1 MTRKKNAFN
10 LHYCS
15 LFYVFCLFFTSING
29 AGQQQMPYVIRN
41 FEKQEYNAES
51 QNWSV
56 TQDNKGFIYV
66 ANNSGLLEFDGV
78 EWSFYPSPRGTVIR
92 SVAVDNHNRIYTSGY
107 MEIGYWQRDELGKL
121 VYHSLNPQAEALFS
135 QNEEFW
141 TTVIV
146 ENRVYFHSF
155 SSIFIYD
162 EDEFR
167 VIRANAFINSVS
179 DIGGRLCLHIS
190 GQGLL
195 IAEDSILVP
204 FLEQPELRN
213 DLVHFCTTME
223 DSSLLIGTASNGLFR
238 YKDNELTPFTEE
250 WNPYFSENK
259 INRGAIS
266 TNGNIVIGTLLDGIV
281 IFDQQGKFLHHIS
294 KINGLQNNTVLGIHF
309 DGENN
314 IWLSLDQ
321 GVDYISFQLD
331 PSFTIY
337 EYADIGAVYSAALYR
352 GDLYLGTNQGL
363 FYRKWED
370 SEDNF
375 KSIAGTQGQV
385 WSCDVFDDQLIVGH
399 NLGTFR
405 IEDHVAERISPIS
418 GGFSLTRD
426 PLKSELLVQST
437 YSNIVF
443 YELQNQKWQYKY
455 QLPDFLDLIRYIE
468 PDYFDNI
475 WASHMHK
482 GIYRLKLNDSHETI
496 TDTRYYG
503 DAVFGEDFDIQVFKI
518 ENRIVF
524 TTGRQ
529 LYTYNDLNDSIIPH
543 SHLNNELGIYAEAH
557 RIIPGDDHHYWFIG
571 KQGIGLF
578 RIADTGI
585 SKIKEYPIGLFR
597 DHIIAGYEYIYPL
610 SSTEGLLCLDNG
622 YAVLRADRPD
632 LSFGIEDKQ
641 LMVKNIEIK
650 GRSGVVQNLPLKQN
664 TIRIPYNSNSLILS
678 YAFPIF
684 SHGAHSFQ
692 SFIEGLDAAWS
703 DPLDKP
709 YFEFTRIPT
718 GEYTVRVRA
727 FNVWNRG
734 SVENRITLIV
744 SPPWYLHW
752 GSIITYVV
760 MIITLLLTARY
771 LLIQR
776 IRLREKKIKE
786 TKEKELIR
794 LRNEKLNADLS
805 FKSQELA
812 NSTMAII
819 KKNEFLLELKETLKS
834 QKEDLG
840 TRFPE
845 KHYSRLVRKIDNNI
859 SSMDDWKVFEFHFE
873 KAHEKFLH
881 KLINKYPQLSHS
893 DLRLCAYL
901 RMNLTSKEIAPL
913 LRISYR
919 GVENHRYKLRKK
931 LLLKKEVNLTD
942 FILAL

>member
-1 MTRKKNAFN
+1 MEKSGSLF

-15 LFYVFCLFFTSING
+15 LICIFCLFFTSNS
-29 AGQQQMPYVIRN
+29 AVSQQQLPFFIQN
-41 FEKQEYNAES
+41 FEKQEYNAEN

-56 TQDNKGFIYV
+56 TQDNRGFIYV

-78 EWSFYPSPRGTVIR
+78 EWSFYPSPNGTVIR
-92 SVAVDNHNRIYTSGY
+92 SVAVDHQDRIYTSGY
-107 MEIGYWQRDELGKL
+107 REIGYWQREEQGKL
-121 VYHSLNPQAEALFS
+121 VYHSLNQKAEALFS

-146 ENRVYFHSF
+146 DSKVYFHSF
-155 SSIFIYD
+155 SSVFIYD
-162 EDEFR
+162 GDEFR
-167 VIRANAFINSVS
+167 VIRANAPINSIS
-179 DIGGRLCLHIS
+179 DIGGRICLNIS
-190 GQGLL
+190 GQGLFFV
-195 IAEDSILVP
+195 EDTLLLP
-204 FLEQPELRN
+204 FLVQPELKN
-213 DLVHFCTTME
+213 DLVHFCTTLE

-238 YKDNELTPFTEE
+238 YKDDMLTPFIEE
-250 WNPYFSENK
+250 WNSYFSENK

-266 TNGNIVIGTLLDGIV
+266 GNGNIVIGTLLDGMI
-281 IFDQQGKFLHHIS
+281 IFDQQGNFLQHIS
-294 KINGLQNNTVLGIHF
+294 KVNGLQNNTVLGIHC

-314 IWLSLDQ
+314 IWLSLDR
-321 GVDYISFQLD
+321 GVDFISFHVD
-331 PSFTIY
+331 PSYTIY
-337 EYADIGAVYSAALYR
+337 EYGDIGAVYSAVLYK
-352 GDLYLGTNQGL
+352 GELYLGTNQGL
-363 FYRKWED
+363 FYRHWKD
-370 SEDNF
+370 NDDNF
-375 KSIAGTQGQV
+375 RFIAGTQGQV

-405 IEDHVAERISPIS
+405 IENHIAKRISPIS
-418 GGFSLTRD
+418 GGFSLTKD
-426 PLKSELLVQST
+426 PLKSERLVQST

-443 YELQNQKWQYKY
+443 YEKQNQNWQYKY

-468 PDYFDNI
+468 LDYFDNI
-475 WASHMHK
+475 WASHMHQ
-482 GIYRLKLNDSHETI
+482 GIYRLKLNDLHEVI

-503 DAVFGEDFDIQVFKI
+503 DAVFGKDYDIQVFKI
-518 ENRIVF
+518 ENRIIF

-529 LYTYNDLNDSIIPH
+529 IYTYNDLNDSIIPY
-543 SHLNNELGIYAEAH
+543 SYLNNELGIFAEAH
-557 RIIPGDDHHYWFIG
+557 RVIPGDDHHYWFIG

-578 RIADTGI
+578 RISDTGI
-585 SKIKEYPIGLFR
+585 SKIKEYPIGLFK
-597 DHIIAGYEYIYPL
+597 DHLIAGYEYIFPL
-610 SSTEGLLCLDNG
+610 SSKEGLLCLDNG
-622 YAVLRADRPD
+622 YALLRADQPD
-632 LSFGIEDKQ
+632 LSFGIEDKR

-650 GRSGVVQNLPLKQN
+650 GRSGVVKNLPLEQS
-664 TIRIPYNSNSLILS
+664 IFRIPYNRNSLTLS

-684 SHGAHSFQ
+684 SHGVLSFQ
-692 SFIEGLDAAWS
+692 SFVEGLDAAWS

-709 YFEFTRIPT
+709 VFEFTRIPA
-718 GEYTVRVRA
+718 GEYTIHVRA
-727 FNVWNRG
+727 FNEWNRG

-744 SPPWYLHW
+744 SPPWYLNR

-760 MIITLLLTARY
+760 LIIILILTGRH
-771 LLIQR
+771 LLIRR

-786 TKEKELIR
+786 IKEKELIR

-834 QKEDLG
+834 QKEELG

-845 KHYSRLVRKIDNNI
+845 KHYSRLARKIDNNI

-873 KAHEKFLH
+873 KAHEKFLQ

-901 RMNLTSKEIAPL
+901 RMNLSSKEIAPL

-919 GVENHRYKLRKK
+919 GVENHRYRLRKK

-942 FILAL
+942 FILSL